1 MEAGFNWLA
10 VLAASVSAMMLG
22 GLWYSPLL
30 FEKPWRHLVAVPGKD
45 KAGSPALIY
54 GGSFL
59 LMVAGAAVFHMF
71 LGPSPDFAFAAGVGF
86 SAGLTWAAG
95 SLWISYLFEGRPAK
109 LYLINGGYHIA
120 QYTLYGIIFGLM

>member
-1 MEAGFNWLA
+1 MEAGFNIVA
-10 VLAASVSAMMLG
+10 VLVAAVGAMVLG

-30 FEKPWRHLVAVPGKD
+30 FEKPWRRLVAAPENQTPGN
-45 KAGSPALIY
+45 PAIIY
-54 GGSFL
+54 GGSFA
-59 LMVAGAAVFHMF
+59 LMLAGAAVFHMF

-86 SAGLTWAAG
+86 AAGLTWAAG
-95 SLWISYLFEGRPAK
+95 SLWISYLFEGRRTG